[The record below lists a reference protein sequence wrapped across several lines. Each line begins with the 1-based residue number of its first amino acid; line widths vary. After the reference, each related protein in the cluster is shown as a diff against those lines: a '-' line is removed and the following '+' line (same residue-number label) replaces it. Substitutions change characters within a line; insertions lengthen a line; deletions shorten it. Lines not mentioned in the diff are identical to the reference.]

1 MLPRRRW
8 DGDLAGK
15 YWQQASIPGRR
26 EYLPPT
32 GFLAKKT
39 FVAVCE
45 SFSGRDKIRA
55 RCNPFSRWPPAVIV
69 DAGANVGQTALRY
82 HQHWKAARIYSFEP
96 VRATF
101 LQLSASCAGISAIE
115 CLNIALG
122 AKSEAGQIHKFP
134 DSQLSTLAEQ
144 PAHSTGEDHSVEAIV
159 IRRLDEFA
167 AERSIDCVDL
177 LKIDVEGYEL
187 QVLLGA
193 SGLLSSAKIRAVYA
207 ECSLG
212 AKPSAHVGMTEID
225 RMLVQYGFRFSGLYE
240 AFRWG
245 PQKRF
250 FGFANGLWLRA
261 D

>member
-1 MLPRRRW
+1 VTLPANIGSKLRY
-8 DGDLAGK
+8 LAGANIYRLLDFSLK
-15 YWQQASIPGRR
+15 KHLLPFASRFAVGIRFAHDVTR
-26 EYLPPT
+26 
-32 GFLAKKT
+32 FL
-39 FVAVCE
+39 
-45 SFSGRDKIRA
+45 GG
-55 RCNPFSRWPPAVIV
+55 PPAVIV